1 MSITRGRILVA
12 LTLTLTLALPAMAE
26 EPPRPAHPTYEE
38 LGRAIDGLAAQ
49 LEGLGER
56 WRERV
61 SAAQE
66 AGERPLIS
74 IMLSRR
80 DELGLSPAQVQ
91 ALERLR
97 NDFQREAIKGDADLR
112 VGEMDLAAL
121 LKADPVDMAKV
132 EAKVR
137 EIERWRADLRIARI
151 RAIERGKAQLTPD
164 QRAKLQSMLDPGPP
178 YRRPLSGPA
187 PPAPPGPRRF

>member
-1 MSITRGRILVA
+1 MSITKGRVVVA
-12 LTLTLTLALPAMAE
+12 LALPLALASPAMAG
-26 EPPRPAHPTYEE
+26 EPSHPVHPTYEE
-38 LGRAIDGLAAQ
+38 LGRAIDALAAE

-56 WRERV
+56 WRGRV

-80 DELGLSPAQVQ
+80 DELGLSPVQVQ

-97 NDFQREAIKGDADLR
+97 DDFQREAIKGDADLR

-121 LKADPVDMAKV
+121 TKADPVDMAKV

-164 QRAKLQSMLDPGPP
+164 QRAQLRSMLDPGPP
-178 YRRPLSGPA
+178 YAGR
-187 PPAPPGPRRF
+187 